1 MVKKNGHTTAAP
13 IIITSAA
20 VIVMISFVFFD
31 FALILGKKTNT
42 NELKEWIIGV
52 NATARDIDTLG
63 LRKNSISLSSIRKED
78 GKLKFTDEVIVG
90 QIPLKV
96 IDPITYATSEET
108 TSGLYATSVF
118 LTGTLTTRYNS
129 LTN

>member
-1 MVKKNGHTTAAP
+1 
-13 IIITSAA
+13 
-20 VIVMISFVFFD
+20 MILSTKIND
-31 FALILGKKTNT
+31 SISLLEILSSEDT

-52 NATARDIDTLG
+52 NATARDIDALG
-63 LRKNSISLSSIRKED
+63 LRKNSISFTSVKKED
-78 GKLKFTDEVIVG
+78 GTLKFTDEVIIG

-96 IDPITYATSEET
+96 IDPTAYAISEET

-129 LTN
+129 ATN